1 MTLIEQVKLTGTG
14 LKISPIV
21 VGCASFGSKSWAPWV
36 LEEEEEVFAILK
48 YCYDIGLRTFD
59 TADSYSN
66 GKSERLLGKFLKK
79 YDIKRETVVILSKI
93 YNAVDESLNI
103 SSSSAP
109 KTREDSTL
117 ELVNQR
123 GLSRKHVL
131 SGVAQS
137 VERLGTYIDILQI
150 HRFDPDTPICE
161 TMRALNDVVEKG
173 LARYIGASTMLA
185 TEFVEMQHVAE
196 NNGWFKFVS
205 WQLQYSLLYRE
216 EEREAIPYSKR
227 HDIGLIAWSP
237 NGMGLLTRPVEEQT
251 ERSRSNGVRL
261 NVDEKDKEIIN
272 TVQKLSNMKDVSMA
286 AISTAWVMHKGVRPI
301 VGMNSIDR
309 VKDVVSALKIE
320 FDAADLKNLEELY
333 VPKPLQ

>member
-1 MTLIEQVKLTGTG
+1 MALIEQVKLAGTG

-79 YDIKRETVVILSKI
+79 YNIKRETVVILSKI

-103 SSSSAP
+103 SSSSSP
-109 KTREDSTL
+109 KVSEASAL

-150 HRFDPDTPICE
+150 HRFDPDTPIGE

-227 HDIGLIAWSP
+227 HDVGLIAWSP

-261 NVDEKDKEIIN
+261 NVNEKDKEIIN
-272 TVQKLSNMKDVSMA
+272 RVQKLSNMKDVSMA

-320 FDAADLKNLEELY
+320 LDAIDLETLEELY
-333 VPKPLQ
+333 VPKPLK

>member
-1 MTLIEQVKLTGTG
+1 MALIEQVKLAGTG
-14 LKISPIV
+14 LNISPIV

-79 YDIKRETVVILSKI
+79 YNIKRETVVILSKI
-93 YNAVDESLNI
+93 YNAVDESLNL

-109 KTREDSTL
+109 KTSEADTL

-123 GLSRKHVL
+123 GLSRKHIL

-261 NVDEKDKEIIN
+261 NVNEKDRAIIN
-272 TVQKLSNMKDVSMA
+272 RVQKLSNMKDVSMA
-286 AISTAWVMHKGVRPI
+286 AISTAWVMHQGVRPI

-320 FDAADLKNLEELY
+320 FDATDLETLEELY